1 MAVELCGNRK
11 IERSSLRHLRL
22 WRRRGLGG
30 CCSLPT
36 RFFVK
41 RDRMIVLDARHK
53 IPTMY
58 FVREFVTAGGLMIYA
73 TNLADANR
81 QIGSIPGAS

>member
-1 MAVELCGNRK
+1 
-11 IERSSLRHLRL
+11 
-22 WRRRGLGG
+22 
-30 CCSLPT
+30 
-36 RFFVK
+36 
-41 RDRMIVLDARHK
+41 MIVLDARHK